1 MPELGFKYLLFI
13 SLSTKTVNIPFS
25 EAKKVEAKSK
35 KLPGPGWLLENRLV
49 FTNVFVPRTEC
60 CINLLSPS
68 AIHI

>member
-35 KLPGPGWLLENRLV
+35 KTSRTRL
-49 FTNVFVPRTEC
+49 
-60 CINLLSPS
+60 
-68 AIHI
+68 AA